1 MNDENETVDAIA
13 SLIAIVI
20 FVVVCIAI
28 WKFTWNIR
36 KEINSNGLKSIIER
50 VWVGTNQGKK

>member
-13 SLIAIVI
+13 SLITIVI